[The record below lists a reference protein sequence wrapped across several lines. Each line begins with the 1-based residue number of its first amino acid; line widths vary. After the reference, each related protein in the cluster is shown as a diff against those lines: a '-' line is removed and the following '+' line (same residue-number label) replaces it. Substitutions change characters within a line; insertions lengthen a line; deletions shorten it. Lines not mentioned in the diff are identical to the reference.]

1 MSKID
6 PIAISRSVIGDAPT
20 DKLERAREFLNRLQ
34 ELRGLE
40 KLQSTYIDGV
50 GKAVE
55 YNKHNKVYYDFRFDG
70 TVTGRLSCAAYSAR
84 ENMGVSF
91 HTLPRTKDPN
101 IRSLFVAP
109 KDHYFIA
116 ADYSAMELRI
126 LAHACRD
133 KNLINAFFSGQD
145 LHKYTASLIWK
156 KPIDQITPE
165 ERQIAKSVSFLIVYG
180 GSEFKLSKTVNIE
193 IDEAKEIID
202 TYASVYP
209 GVFTWMSEVKEF
221 INKNKYAK
229 SIFGRRRNLD
239 NIKSPIPKIRSR
251 CERQGVNFIIQSSAS
266 EITTFALLDM
276 AMEFKK
282 QGMESRVVASVH
294 DSIEVISPKD
304 EIDEALMILNHKM
317 TQYPYLRQAMGFDCV
332 VPLAIEVEVGSSFGG
347 GVDVKFNKSG
357 GVSNL
362 REVKNAI
369 GQS

>member
-1 MSKID
+1 MARTD
-6 PIAISRSVIGDAPT
+6 PIAVSKSVISSTPT
-20 DKLERAREFLNRLQ
+20 EKLERARDFLNKLQ

-50 GKAVE
+50 GKAIT
-55 YNKHNKVYYDFRFDG
+55 YNGHDKVYYDFRFDG
-70 TVTGRLSCAAYSAR
+70 TVTGRLSCAAYSAK

-126 LAHACRD
+126 LAHVCKD
-133 KNLINAFFSGQD
+133 KNLIQAFFSGQD

-156 KPIDQITPE
+156 KPIDQITKE

-180 GSEFKLSKTVNIE
+180 GSEFKLSKTVNID
-193 IDEAKEIID
+193 IDEAKDIID
-202 TYASVYP
+202 TYGTVYP
-209 GVFTWMSEVKEF
+209 GVFAWMNEVKEY

-239 NIKSPIPKIRSR
+239 NIRSPIPKIRSR

-266 EITTFALLDM
+266 EITTFALLDI
-276 AMEFKK
+276 AQEFKA
-282 QGMESRVVASVH
+282 QNMQSRVVASVH
-294 DSIEVISPKD
+294 DSIEVVSPKD
-304 EIDEALMILNHKM
+304 EIDEALMIMNHKM
-317 TQYPYLRQAMGFDCV
+317 TQYPYLRKVMGFNCA
-332 VPLAIEVEVGSSFGG
+332 VPMAIEVEVGTSFGG

-357 GVSNL
+357 GVANIK
-362 REVKNAI
+362 EIKNVI
-369 GQS
+369 VG

>member
-1 MSKID
+1 MARVD
-6 PIAISRSVIGDAPT
+6 PIAISRSVISDAPT
-20 DKLERAREFLNRLQ
+20 EKLERARDFLNRLQ

-50 GKAVE
+50 SKAIN
-55 YNKHNKVYYDFRFDG
+55 YNGQNKVYYDFRFDG
-70 TVTGRLSCAAYSAR
+70 TVTGRLSCAAYSAK

-109 KDHYFIA
+109 PDHYFIA

-126 LAHACRD
+126 LAHVCKD
-133 KNLINAFFSGQD
+133 KNLVQAFFSGQD

-156 KPIDQITPE
+156 KPIAEITPE

-202 TYASVYP
+202 TYGSVYP
-209 GVFTWMSEVKEF
+209 GVFKWMDEVKEF

-239 NIKSPIPKIRSR
+239 NIRSPIPKIRSR

-266 EITTFALLDM
+266 EITTFALLDI
-276 AMEFKK
+276 AQEFRN
-282 QGMESRVVASVH
+282 QGMSSRVVASVH
-294 DSIEVISPKD
+294 DSIEVIAPKD
-304 EIDEALMILNHKM
+304 EIDEALMIVNHKM
-317 TQYPYLRQAMGFDCV
+317 TQYPYLRESMGFDCA
-332 VPLAIEVEVGSSFGG
+332 VPMAIEVEVGTSFGG
-347 GVDVKFNKSG
+347 GVEVKYNKSG
-357 GVSNL
+357 GVSNIK
-362 REVKNAI
+362 EVKNVLAC
-369 GQS
+369 